1 MIIESGMKLKGRL
14 SWEVI
19 NKDGSID
26 KSSGGLYDN
35 LILNSGLDLIGP
47 SGAVTGGGTHE
58 GGGKVIADTFLYCA
72 VGTSNAAPNVSQS
85 GFMTTEV
92 TRTNAYN
99 TSSGMCGTEV
109 KKHFEGNYIKLYRT
123 FDFPKGTFDNE
134 SLAEVGFSPYNTKAD
149 NLWSRA
155 LFKVGGTP
163 TTVSVS
169 STQILRIRYEL
180 TIQFDTDWNTGKS
193 VNINGTSYGYKDAY
207 VVHGCFIYH
216 DNYLTA
222 LLPISNVNSNGSTY
236 NMYIADPSA
245 LNDWFNVSVT
255 NDASKLENNLFI
267 SAVNIRDDSNYS
279 NYGQKGILKYSSGNY
294 FIDTKIT
301 FDTSNG
307 NIPIKAIF
315 TSNISPY
322 NARYFVGGYAIIFDT
337 PFTKDSLHEMI
348 ITLRMS
354 WGRA

>member
-1 MIIESGMKLKGRL
+1 MIIESGMKFKGRL

-19 NKDGSID
+19 NEDGSID

-47 SGAVTGGGTHE
+47 NGAVTGGGTHE
-58 GGGKVIADTFLYCA
+58 GGGKLIADTFLYCA

-92 TRTNAYN
+92 TRTGAYN

-180 TIQFDTDWNTGKS
+180 TIQFDTAWNTGKS
-193 VNINGTSYGYKDAY
+193 ININGTSYGYKDAY
-207 VVHGCFIYH
+207 VVHSCFSYH
-216 DNYLTA
+216 TYYLNA
-222 LLPISNVNSNGSTY
+222 LPINSVNSNGSTNNTY
-236 NMYIADPSA
+236 NADPSV

-255 NDASKLENNLFI
+255 NDASQLENNLFI
-267 SAVNIRDDSNYS
+267 NAAIINDNINYS
-279 NYGQKGILKYSSGNY
+279 NYGQKEILKYSSGNY

-301 FDTSNG
+301 FNTSNG
-307 NIPIKAIF
+307 NTPIKAIF
-315 TSNISPY
+315 TSSVTAGNIF
-322 NARYFVGGYAIIFDT
+322 FVGGYAIIFDT

>member
-1 MIIESGMKLKGRL
+1 MIIESGIKFKGRL

-26 KSSGGLYDN
+26 KSSGGLYNN

-47 SGAVTGGGTHE
+47 SGDVTGGGTHE
-58 GGGKVIADTFLYCA
+58 GGGKRIADMFLYCA

-92 TRTNAYN
+92 TRTNVYN
-99 TSSGMCGTEV
+99 TSSGMCGTV
-109 KKHFEGNYIKLYRT
+109 AKKHSEGNYIKLYRT
-123 FDFPKGTFDNE
+123 FDFPKGTFNNE

-169 STQILRIRYEL
+169 STQILRVRYEL
-180 TIQFDTDWNTGKS
+180 TIQFDTAWNTGKS
-193 VNINGTSYGYKDAY
+193 VNINGTPYGYKDVY
-207 VVHGCFIYH
+207 VVHSSLSYH
-216 DNYLTA
+216 TYYLNQ
-222 LLPISNVNSNGSTY
+222 LPISYVEPDGSTKSS
-236 NMYIADPSA
+236 YIADPSE
-245 LNDWFNVSVT
+245 LNDWLKVSVT
-255 NDASKLENNLFI
+255 NDASKFENNLFI
-267 SAVNIRDDSNYS
+267 NVVHIRDDVNYS
-279 NYGQKGILKYSSGNY
+279 DYGQKEILKYSSGNY
-294 FIDTKIT
+294 FIDAKIT
-301 FDTSNG
+301 FNTSNG
-307 NIPIKAIF
+307 NTPIKAIF
-315 TSNISPY
+315 TSSVNIEG
-322 NARYFVGGYAIIFDT
+322 RYFVGGYVIIFDT